1 VKFTSLLAG
10 ASLLALT
17 GSASATTFHYT
28 ALSGTASDT
37 QIQTYMNG
45 QLSGGQSVT
54 VTGAVGSAVFLDSF
68 PNGGYTADGH
78 VVGANPGSTSYTL
91 LNLDG
96 GTFIMTNPGTTNQ
109 IAMTFAQPIGSV
121 SFDFE
126 IFPDQSCPSAN
137 NCGQSGA
144 NVPDLTLQTFT
155 GAVLTSSFEWVGVVP
170 GGQGSFNAAWVNSP
184 AGSATTGHN
193 PETAPQLLGSSGT
206 LTLPSGTTEIV
217 FQDWPAAIGIA
228 NLNVGD
234 PPPVSEP
241 RSLAILGSGLVLFGL
256 VGFTRRRAGDIFVS

>member
-17 GSASATTFHYT
+17 GSASATTFNYT
-28 ALSGTASDT
+28 TLSGTASDT

-78 VVGANPGSTSYTL
+78 VVGPNPGSTSYTL

-109 IAMTFAQPIGSV
+109 ITMTFAQPIGGV
-121 SFDFE
+121 SFDFQ
-126 IFPDQSCPSAN
+126 IFPDNTCPAVG
-137 NCGQSGA
+137 NCGGTG
-144 NVPDLTLQTFT
+144 NPNLPDLTLLNGNGVILGSWT
-155 GAVLTSSFEWVGVVP
+155 GLTP
-170 GGQGSFNAAWVNSP
+170 GSTGSFNPTWLHSP
-184 AGSATTGHN
+184 ASGLSSN
-193 PETAPQLLGSSGT
+193 ESAPQLLGSSGPI
-206 LTLPSGTTEIV
+206 TLPSGTTGLV

-228 NLNVGD
+228 NLNVD
-234 PPPVSEP
+234 APPAVSEP
-241 RSLAILGSGLVLFGL
+241 RSLAILGSGLALFGL
-256 VGFTRRRAGDIFVS
+256 IGFSRRRAGAIFAC